1 MGRFQMRTDCEIER
15 LAMPQVQRVVPE
27 YAAIETPHL
36 RVQSATNWVH
46 SRRVSQ
52 TLDAP
57 SSSTTTTNGERV
69 AFGIVR
75 RRATTTTTT
84 TTTTTARRSALAP
97 DF

>member
-15 LAMPQVQRVVPE
+15 LAMPQVPRVVPE

-52 TLDAP
+52 TLDA
-57 SSSTTTTNGERV
+57 SSSSTTTTTTTNGERV

-84 TTTTTARRSALAP
+84 TTARRSALAP

>member
-15 LAMPQVQRVVPE
+15 LAMPQVPRVVPE

-36 RVQSATNWVH
+36 RVQIATNWVH

-57 SSSTTTTNGERV
+57 SSTATTTTNGERV
-69 AFGIVR
+69 AFGIVQ
-75 RRATTTTTT
+75 RRATT